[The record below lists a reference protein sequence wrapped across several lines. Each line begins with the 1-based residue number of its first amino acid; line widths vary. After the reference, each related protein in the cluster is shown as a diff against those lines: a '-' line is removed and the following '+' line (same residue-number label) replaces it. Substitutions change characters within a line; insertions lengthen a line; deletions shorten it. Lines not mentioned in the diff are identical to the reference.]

1 MRTLS
6 SIILLVAAFELSVCK
21 LIGAN
26 VDEDHGIVFD
36 LSAKI
41 DTLLT
46 TVKKMEDQ
54 MKIKTNPDLR
64 QYVPFSKREIPA
76 SRNSSDT
83 EPSFPRGPRT
93 SPTAAGNFRR
103 NFTTIGRW
111 KKCVGRL
118 PVSAVK
124 ANKSVKNIKEKA
136 NSKMMFGKIVYRK
149 LCVDLL

>member
-54 MKIKTNPDLR
+54 MKIKTNPDLLR
-64 QYVPFSKREIPA
+64 DSICTIFKE
-76 SRNSSDT
+76 RN
-83 EPSFPRGPRT
+83 PCF
-93 SPTAAGNFRR
+93 
-103 NFTTIGRW
+103 
-111 KKCVGRL
+111 
-118 PVSAVK
+118 
-124 ANKSVKNIKEKA
+124 
-136 NSKMMFGKIVYRK
+136 
-149 LCVDLL
+149 